1 VPIRR
6 PARLEQNRHGVF
18 VLRLVIPLAHR
29 AADGKPREMRISLR
43 TRDPAQARALS
54 LSLNAQIEQLKLRRP
69 EIDPRLVLLEHQTR
83 SDASPGIDALHAT
96 AGWQRGTF
104 GVENSSPGAEPTS
117 AKPFADVG
125 TPSFA
130 NPPAPV
136 RSGSK
141 AALML
146 TTPAADAPQ
155 NAEVTSI
162 SIASAA
168 ERFVG
173 SRTSLAN
180 NRRNTGIEKK
190 TSLSLLERFLRKRGI
205 DPEKA
210 PVTKLS
216 RALILEF
223 VEAYARREG
232 KTAAQP
238 LSARTVVK
246 LIGHL
251 REFFDFATARE
262 WIGTSPMDAVF
273 DRGVQGLKA
282 RAGQLKGRRNYR
294 PFSDDDLQR
303 IFDPE
308 SYLRFNSAAD
318 EFWLPLVGLFTGA
331 RLGELVTLR
340 SFDIRRNSVAG
351 VWVMDLSGKN
361 ENSHRQVPLPQ
372 ALIDLG
378 FLNYVYATRRKL
390 DQPLFPHRPMN
401 PTRTADPSKHA
412 SRAFGEYLTKVGL
425 TDPLHVFHSFRH
437 TVISRMHVCGVPV
450 GDAELIVGHA
460 AQDASI
466 RADVARSH
474 ASRSG
479 VHLGTYSHPGV
490 YTIDTEPV
498 LARLKRRLDAS
509 LTFQL
514 DIKAL
519 RKAAAIVLEHT
530 RWVEAPRFTS
540 GLASHW
546 VSGWHTNARARAQ
559 REVSRLAEA
568 WEPPDVLDAPEEVER
583 YADAIERFITK
594 PA

>member
-1 VPIRR
+1 MPIRR

-29 AADGKPREMRISLR
+29 GADGKPCDVRISLR

-54 LSLNAQIEQLKLRRP
+54 LSLNAQIEQLKLRHP
-69 EIDPRLVLLEHQTR
+69 EINPRLVLLEHQAR
-83 SDASPGIDALHAT
+83 SEQTNGNGALHETTLRQVSA
-96 AGWQRGTF
+96 F
-104 GVENSSPGAEPTS
+104 GIEKSTTGAESTP
-117 AKPFADVG
+117 AKPFAHVG
-125 TPSFA
+125 TSSFA
-130 NPPAPV
+130 NPAASVAPA
-136 RSGSK
+136 SNTSSTLK
-141 AALML
+141 
-146 TTPAADAPQ
+146 TPAAGHPIDAS
-155 NAEVTSI
+155 AVSMSVT
-162 SIASAA
+162 SAA

-180 NRRNTGIEKK
+180 NRRNTGVEKK
-190 TSLSLLERFLRKRGI
+190 TSLSLLERFLRERGI
-205 DPEKA
+205 DPDRTS
-210 PVTKLS
+210 VTKLS
-216 RALILEF
+216 RSLILEF

-232 KTAAQP
+232 KTAEQP

-251 REFFDFATARE
+251 REFFDFAAARE

-273 DRGVQGLKA
+273 DRSVLGVKA

-294 PFSDDDLQR
+294 PFSDDDLR
-303 IFDPE
+303 CIFDPE
-308 SYLRFNSAAD
+308 TYLRFNSAAD
-318 EFWLPLVGLFTGA
+318 EFWLPLLGLFTGA
-331 RLGELVTLR
+331 RLGELVKLH
-340 SFDIRRNSVAG
+340 SAAIRWNSVAG
-351 VWVMDLSGKN
+351 VWVMVLSGKN
-361 ENSHRQVPLPQ
+361 ENSLRLVPLPQ
-372 ALIDLG
+372 VLIDLG
-378 FLNYVYATRRKL
+378 FLNYVYTTRRKL
-390 DQPLFPHRPMN
+390 VQPLFPHRPMN
-401 PTRTADPSKHA
+401 ATRAADPSKHA

-490 YTIDTEPV
+490 YTVDTEPV

-514 DIKAL
+514 DVHAL

-530 RWVEAPRFTS
+530 RWVEARRPTS
-540 GLASHW
+540 GLGSHW
-546 VSGWHTNARARAQ
+546 VSGWHTNARARAD

-568 WEPPDVLDAPEEVER
+568 WQPPDVLDAPDDVESFV
-583 YADAIERFITK
+583 DAAESLNSK
-594 PA
+594 L